1 MVSSLPTSKHIYQP
15 FNHFK
20 DFEKVKRCC
29 TALPL
34 YREVPDIAICYKAIH
49 NMVLTCIV
57 ASLAHTS
64 NHQNCRN
71 KTRDISTAH
80 AFLEQNR
87 SKIRRL
93 SIALAH
99 FLDLFTADKFSNSYM
114 FWLTISFL
122 IPLPLNDP
130 KVDTKVIIYG
140 RGARACRAAENDV
153 TRISYR
159 YINIKTDSRQLYG
172 FHFSFCHALRCL
184 LIPLGTAAI
193 RPSRRKN
200 GRKDL
205 TSSLEGKIFIE
216 GRSLQMVQ

>member
-49 NMVLTCIV
+49 NMLLTCIV

-64 NHQNCRN
+64 NPQNL
-71 KTRDISTAH
+71 K
-80 AFLEQNR
+80 QNR

-93 SIALAH
+93 SIVLAR

-122 IPLPLNDP
+122 IPLPLNGP
-130 KVDTKVIIYG
+130 KVDTKVMIYG
-140 RGARACRAAENDV
+140 RGARACRAGENDV

-216 GRSLQMVQ
+216 GRSLQMAQ